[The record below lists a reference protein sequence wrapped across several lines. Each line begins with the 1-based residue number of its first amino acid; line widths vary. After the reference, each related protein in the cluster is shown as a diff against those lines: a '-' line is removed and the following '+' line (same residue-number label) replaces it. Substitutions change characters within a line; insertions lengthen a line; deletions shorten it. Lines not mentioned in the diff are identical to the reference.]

1 MNVLITG
8 GAGFIG
14 SHMVD
19 AIVGG
24 GHHAAVVDNLA
35 TGKTGNLNPAAVF
48 YQVDISSRDALEE
61 VFARERP
68 AIVSHHAAQTD
79 VRRSMADP
87 CFDARVNVLGFVNLL
102 ELCVKYKTQKVIFA
116 STSAVYPEPRSLPAD
131 ETHPVQPLSA
141 YGVSKYVGEKYVEF
155 YRGVYGL
162 RSTIFRYGN
171 VYGPRQDPKGEAGVV
186 AIFCEQLLTGIQPT
200 LFGDGNKTR
209 DYIHVDDVV
218 SANLL
223 AIQGA
228 GDGEVFNLGWGIEI
242 KDVEVFE
249 AVRDALAVPAEP
261 RYAPKRPGEMDH
273 IALDSKKAKRL
284 LGWSPRVPFQQGISL
299 AAAYYKKKLMS
310 SEPEAPASAPLV

>member
-19 AIVGG
+19 AILAG

-35 TGKTGNLNPAAVF
+35 TGKAGNLNPAAAF
-48 YQVDISSRDALEE
+48 YRADISNRDTLEE
-61 VFARERP
+61 VFTRERP
-68 AIVSHHAAQTD
+68 AVVSHHAAQTD

-102 ELCVKYKTQKVIFA
+102 ELCVKYKTRKVLFA
-116 STSAVYPEPRSLPAD
+116 STSAVYPEPRFLPAD

-155 YRGVYGL
+155 YHGVYGL

-171 VYGPRQDPKGEAGVV
+171 VYGPRQNPKGEAGVV

-242 KDVEVFE
+242 KDIQVFE

-284 LGWSPRVPFQQGISL
+284 LGWGPRVSFQEGISL
-299 AAAYYKKKLMS
+299 TAAYYKKKLKS
-310 SEPEAPASAPLV
+310 SEPEAPARAPLV